1 MSVERFRISA
11 RLMVHLGEALIS
23 DELVALTELV
33 KNSYDADANYA
44 KVFVDSKYENGKGIV
59 VVEDDGN
66 GMDYDIITNS
76 FLVLA
81 TDFKVKTQKVS
92 NKFKRLAL
100 GNKGIGRLSLQR
112 LGEKCTVITKMEDKN
127 AFSFSINWN
136 DYFDPAKEIYDIE
149 IDVKES
155 PELNETF
162 KKGHGTQIN
171 IEGIKNPSL
180 WETKQTFVRFKNEIL
195 SIINPYSKDEEK
207 FVVSMSINGETM
219 ASNQYDIELIRN
231 YSDVYST
238 FQYLSSANKLIIDIV
253 RQQKYIDLMIKY
265 LNSLRG
271 KDTLDVAYDKE
282 KLYELFKS
290 KHIEIELDNL
300 FVEYPSISKAAYKL
314 NSNFLPGDFCGEIF
328 AYDKTTGRFSKQDMQ
343 FLEII
348 NGVKLFRNNFRILPY
363 GDPQNDWLNFTK
375 YSQTYKA
382 NIYKNHTTAGYVFI
396 DGEENLRKIQEMTNR
411 QGIINDEYG
420 DSFLT
425 ICSVILSGIL
435 VQEDISF
442 RSKINPSAAEIL
454 KIPYGESRSYCEG
467 LITFSKKED
476 YKAKVLR
483 DTEAIRSSI
492 SKNETIKSDDVKA
505 MNSSLDD
512 ISSRISGIQSQVE
525 EEKKLI
531 KIQQDSIDNFKITIG
546 SALISEFMSHEIMR
560 VVNSSLELI
569 NRIKE
574 AISKE
579 SINVKQTLNLL
590 DSIGIHLN
598 YLSKYASVLDF
609 NSYTKKRKKES
620 VDLKEYIEDTVNSLP
635 FFSDEV
641 GGIKC
646 DIGGDNVERDIIKAN
661 FTIALENILINSKYW
676 LDKHNIEDKKVTINI
691 DSSKRTITIYD
702 NGYGIYK
709 EIEDKVFEA
718 FVTAKPDNEG
728 RGIGLYITEKLLSE
742 IGMVISLS
750 NERNNY
756 GQLYKFIIAF

>member
-1 MSVERFRISA
+1 MGVERFRISA

-44 KVFVDSKYENGKGIV
+44 KVFVDSKYECGKGIITI
-59 VVEDDGN
+59 EDDGN

-92 NKFKRLAL
+92 SKYKRLAL

-112 LGEKCTVITKMEDKN
+112 LGEKCTVITKMVDEN
-127 AFSFSINWN
+127 AYSFSINWN
-136 DYFDPAKEIYDIE
+136 DYYDPSKDIYDIE

-155 PELNETF
+155 PELNEVF

-171 IEGIKNPSL
+171 IQGIKNPSL

-195 SIINPYSKDEEK
+195 SIVNPYSKDEEK
-207 FVVSMSINGETM
+207 FVVSISINGETM
-219 ASNQYDIELIRN
+219 TSSQYDIGIIRN
-231 YSDVYST
+231 HSDVYST
-238 FQYLSSANKLIIDIV
+238 FKYVASNNALIIDIS
-253 RQQKYIDLMIKY
+253 RQPKYIDLMVKY
-265 LNSLRG
+265 LSSLQG
-271 KDTLDVAYDKE
+271 EDTLDVTYDKE
-282 KLYELFKS
+282 RLYELFKN
-290 KHIEIELDNL
+290 KHIEVELSNL
-300 FVEYPSISKAAYKL
+300 FLEYPSISKAAYKL
-314 NSNFLPGDFCGEIF
+314 NNDFLPGDFCGEIF
-328 AYDKTTGRFSKQDMQ
+328 AYDKTKNRFSKQDMQ

-425 ICSVILSGIL
+425 ICSVVLSGIL
-435 VQEDISF
+435 VQEDIVF
-442 RSKINPSAAEIL
+442 RSKINPSAKDIL
-454 KIPYGESRSYCEG
+454 KIPYGESRSFCEG
-467 LITFSKKED
+467 LITINKKED
-476 YKAKVLR
+476 YRAIVLR
-483 DTEAIRSSI
+483 DTEAIRRSI
-492 SKNETIKSDDVKA
+492 SKNETIKSDDIKA
-505 MNSSLDD
+505 MSSSLDD
-512 ISSRISGIQSQVE
+512 ISLKIRGIQSQVE

-531 KIQQDSIDNFKITIG
+531 KMQQDSIDNFKITIG
-546 SALISEFMSHEIMR
+546 SALITEFMSHEIMR
-560 VVNSSLELI
+560 TVNGSLELV

-574 AISKE
+574 TISNHF
-579 SINVKQTLNLL
+579 INVKQVLNLL
-590 DSIGIHLN
+590 DSINIHLN

-609 NSYTKKRKKES
+609 NSYTKKRKKEV
-620 VDLKEYIEDTVNSLP
+620 VDLKKYIEDTIDNLP
-635 FFSDEV
+635 FFSDKE

-646 DIGGDNVERDIIKAN
+646 DIEGDNVERDIIKAN

-676 LDKHNIEDKKVTINI
+676 LDKYNIEDKKVTII
-691 DSSKRTITIYD
+691 VDSSKRTITIFD
-702 NGYGIYK
+702 NGCGVYK

-742 IGMVISLS
+742 IDMTISLS
-750 NERNNY
+750 TERNSF
-756 GQLYKFIIAF
+756 GQLYKFIITF